1 MLLRRI
7 RQNLR
12 IMDESSPLPPS
23 NEPAQ
28 KPPSVSKRISKG
40 LKFSLRW
47 GIAVIGIW
55 WVVSQ
60 MSFFD
65 KVLVVNSSGIPV
77 PMTLAE
83 PDAQDS
89 QEAFHVVGRKL
100 PVPRSEIVNKPDRKK
115 VQLEGQ
121 PGEVKLLGL
130 DIEGDLNRNP
140 HVERLLIET
149 PAGGKW
155 ILPSQIAGG
164 SYLVKVPY
172 PRVDVG
178 VARLVRHASSK
189 NLYFLVFA
197 ILIFPL
203 TFILTAMRWH
213 ELLKALDIHIGLM
226 QAFTLTMVGAFYNTF
241 LPGST
246 GGDFFKAM
254 YASRQTPHRTRAVMS
269 VVIDRVIGLIA
280 LIILGGIAA
289 ATQWDVPQC
298 RQIAIACGVLI
309 TGVVVGLTVFYQ
321 PMLHRLVGLDWIIN
335 HLPMQKQIQ
344 NAVQVMWIYRK
355 RPTLVLLALLV
366 TFPVHMAVICSAMF
380 SGMAFGL
387 PLPASYYWAIVP
399 VIVLSGSIPI
409 SPQGAGVM
417 EYFAIRLTE
426 TRGAT
431 ISQAFALTM
440 SIRLVQILWNLTGV
454 YFVVRGHY
462 HTPTES
468 EKHEVEVDLATS
480 EAV

>member
-1 MLLRRI
+1 M
-7 RQNLR
+7 QA
-12 IMDESSPLPPS
+12 
-23 NEPAQ
+23 PA
-28 KPPSVSKRISKG
+28 SVSKRISKW

-47 GIAVIGIW
+47 GVAVIGIG
-55 WVVSQ
+55 WVISQ
-60 MSFFD
+60 MSILD
-65 KVLVVNSSGIPV
+65 KVLVVNGSGVPV

-83 PDAQDS
+83 PEAQDN
-89 QEAFHVVGRKL
+89 QAMFRVVGRAE
-100 PVPRSEIVNKPDRKK
+100 PVPRDEVINKPDRKK

-121 PGEVKLLGL
+121 AGEVRLLGL
-130 DIEGDLNRNP
+130 DIEGDLNREP
-140 HVERLLIET
+140 RVERLLIEAPT
-149 PAGGKW
+149 GGRW
-155 ILPSQIAGG
+155 ITPSQIAGG
-164 SYLVKVPY
+164 VYAVKVPY

-178 VARLVRHASSK
+178 VARLIRHASSK
-189 NLYFLVFA
+189 NLYFLIFA

-226 QAFTLTMVGAFYNTF
+226 RAFTLTMVGAFYNTF
-241 LPGST
+241 MPGST

-289 ATQWDVPQC
+289 ATQWNVPQC
-298 RQIAIACGVLI
+298 RHIAIACGVLI
-309 TGVVVGLTVFYQ
+309 TGVVVGVTVFYQ
-321 PMLHRLVGLDWIIN
+321 PFLHRLCGLDWIIR
-335 HLPMQKQIQ
+335 HLPMQKQVQ
-344 NAVQVMWIYRK
+344 NAVQVMWIYRQ
-355 RPTLVLLALLV
+355 RPVLVLLALLI

-387 PLPASYYWAIVP
+387 PLPAMYYWAIVP

-431 ISQAFALTM
+431 VSQAFALTM

-454 YFVVRGHY
+454 YFVLRGHY
-462 HTPTES
+462 HTPTET
-468 EKHEVEVDLATS
+468 EKHEVEVDMAA
-480 EAV
+480 EVA

>member
-1 MLLRRI
+1 
-7 RQNLR
+7 
-12 IMDESSPLPPS
+12 MDESSSLPS
-23 NEPAQ
+23 SSEPAHAPQ
-28 KPPSVSKRISKG
+28 SVSKRISKW

-47 GIAVIGIW
+47 GVAVIGIW
-55 WVVSQ
+55 WVVNQ
-60 MSFFD
+60 MSFLD
-65 KVLVVNSSGIPV
+65 KVLVVNGNGVPV
-77 PMTLAE
+77 LMTLAE
-83 PDAQDS
+83 PDAQDN
-89 QEAFHVVGRKL
+89 QEVFHVVGREK
-100 PVPRSEIVNKPDRKK
+100 PVPRAEVVNKPDRKK
-115 VQLEGQ
+115 VQVEGQ
-121 PGEVKLLGL
+121 TGEVKLLGL
-130 DIEGDLNRNP
+130 DIEGDLNRDP
-140 HVERLLIET
+140 RIARLLIET
-149 PAGGKW
+149 PAGGRW
-155 ILPSQIAGG
+155 ITPNQIAGG
-164 SYLVKVPY
+164 SYTVKVPY

-189 NLYFLVFA
+189 NLYFLIFA

-213 ELLKALDIHIGLM
+213 ELLKALDIHIGLK
-226 QAFTLTMVGAFYNTF
+226 QAFKLTMVGAFYNTF

-289 ATQWDVPQC
+289 ATQWNVPQC
-298 RQIAIACGVLI
+298 RHIAIACGVLM
-309 TGVVVGLTVFYQ
+309 TGAGVGLTVFYQ
-321 PMLHRLVGLDWIIN
+321 PMLHRLFGLDWIIN
-335 HLPMQKQIQ
+335 HLPMQKQVQ
-344 NAVQVMWIYRK
+344 NAVGVMWIYRQ
-355 RPTLVLLALLV
+355 RPTLVLLALGV

-387 PLPASYYWAIVP
+387 PLPAMYYWAIVP

-431 ISQAFALTM
+431 VSQAFALTM

-454 YFVVRGHY
+454 YFVLRGHY
-462 HTPTES
+462 HSPTES
-468 EKHEVEVDLATS
+468 EKHEVDVDMAAAGT
-480 EAV
+480 AG